1 MKKKW
6 PFILALTVFIVFSSY
21 LLYFFDKIYPG
32 IYIANVYVGGLT
44 QEKALVKLKQSISF
58 PTESFLQGPEKK
70 YKLDLK
76 SIDFTYNLEDSIQK
90 AFLVGRTGNYLYDAE
105 RIMPLLSKRS
115 NIGLSVN
122 LNEEKVKAY
131 FSLLASDIET
141 NPIYPTI
148 KIASGKISI
157 DKGKKG
163 EVIDY
168 AKTRAEMGSIL
179 ASLENKDA
187 KIYLKEI
194 NPTLSDQE
202 AATFQDTAQKLYE
215 KSLTLKLEEQRFII
229 KEGDLIR
236 LINFRGGFNEKEIAL
251 TINQITKG
259 VNRESQNPVFIFLP
273 AQAGSDGRVKEF
285 SPAKDSIEVK
295 NEELKEKIMESLK
308 SLSEDSQQDMAIEI
322 PVIKTSPKISTGE
335 VNNLGIKELIGKGTS
350 RFKGSIPSRIHN
362 ISLAASRMNGTLIE
376 PGQAFSFNDALG
388 DVSKFTGYKEAFIIK
403 DGKTV
408 LGDGGGV
415 CQVSTTLFRA
425 ALNAGLPITERR
437 AHAYRVSYYEQDSP
451 PGLDAT
457 VYSPTTDLKIKND
470 TQNYVL
476 IQAKADTK
484 NLTLAFE
491 LYGTKDGRISNISK
505 SKITEVVAPPEDLY
519 QDDPTL
525 PIGTTKQ
532 IDFKAW
538 GAKVVF
544 NYSVEKEGKVI
555 YQKTFTSNYH
565 PWQAVFLRGIGPS
578 Q

>member
-1 MKKKW
+1 MKMKW
-6 PFILALTVFIVFSSY
+6 PFILAVTVFIVFSSY
-21 LLYFFDKIYPG
+21 LIYFLDKIYPG
-32 IYIANVYVGGLT
+32 VYIANVYVGSLT
-44 QEKALVKLKQSISF
+44 QEKALLKLRQSISF
-58 PTESFLQGPEKK
+58 PNESFLQGPEKK

-76 SIDFTYNLEDSIQK
+76 SIDFTYDLEGSIEK
-90 AFLVGRTGNYLYDAE
+90 AFLIGRTGNYLYDGE
-105 RIMPLLSKRS
+105 KIMSLLSKRS
-115 NIGLSVN
+115 NTGLSIN
-122 LNEEKVKAY
+122 LNEEKVKKY

-141 NPIYPTI
+141 NPVYPTI
-148 KIASGKISI
+148 KIASGKVSI

-168 AKTRAEMGSIL
+168 DKTRAEMGSIL
-179 ASLENKDA
+179 ANRENKDA
-187 KIYLKEI
+187 QIYTKEI

-202 AATFQDTAQKLYE
+202 AAAFQDAAQKLFE
-215 KSLTLKLEEQRFII
+215 KSLTLKLEDQKFIM
-229 KEGDLIR
+229 KETDLIR
-236 LINFRGGFNEKEIAL
+236 LINFRGDFNEKEIAVI
-251 TINQITKG
+251 INQIARG
-259 VNRESQNPVFIFLP
+259 VNRESQNPVFIF
-273 AQAGSDGRVKEF
+273 SDGRVKEF
-285 SPAKDSIEVK
+285 SPAKDSVEVK
-295 NEELKEKIMESLK
+295 NGELKEKIVESLK
-308 SLSEDSQQDMAIEI
+308 TLAGDSEQDMTIEI

-362 ISLAASRMNGTLIE
+362 ISLAASRINGTLIE
-376 PGQAFSFNDALG
+376 PGQVFSFNDALG

-425 ALNAGLPITERR
+425 ALNAGLGITERR
-437 AHAYRVSYYEQDSP
+437 AHSYRVSYYEQDSP

-484 NLTLAFE
+484 NLTLSFE
-491 LYGTKDGRISNISK
+491 LYGTKDGRTSTISK
-505 SKITEVVAPPEDLY
+505 SKVTEAASPPDDLY

-525 PIGTTKQ
+525 PTGTTKQ

-555 YQKTFTSNYH
+555 YQKTFTSNYR
-565 PWQAVFLRGIGPS
+565 PWQAVFLKGTAPT

>member
-1 MKKKW
+1 MENMKKKW
-6 PFILALTVFIVFSSY
+6 PFILALSVFIVFSAY
-21 LLYFFDKIYPG
+21 LIYFFDKIYPG
-32 IYIANVYVGGLT
+32 IYIVDVNVGGLT
-44 QEKALVKLKQSISF
+44 QEKALLALRQSISF

-76 SIDFTYNLEDSIQK
+76 SLDLSYNLEDSIQA
-90 AFLVGRTGNYLYDAE
+90 AFAIGRTGNYLYDLE
-105 RIMPLLSKRS
+105 RIMPLLSKRL

-141 NPIYPTI
+141 NPVYPAI
-148 KIASGKISI
+148 KIASGKVSI

-168 AKTRAEMGSIL
+168 DKTRAEMGSIL
-179 ASLENKDA
+179 ANLENKDV
-187 KIYLKEI
+187 KIYLKQI

-202 AATFQDTAQKLYE
+202 AVTFQDTAQKLYE
-215 KSLTLKLEEQRFII
+215 KSLTLKLDEQKFVI
-229 KEGDLIR
+229 KESDLIR
-236 LINFRGGFNEKEIAL
+236 LINFRGDFNEKEIAI
-251 TINQITKG
+251 TINQITTG
-259 VNRESQNPVFIFLP
+259 VNRESQNPVFIF
-273 AQAGSDGRVKEF
+273 ADGRVKEF
-285 SPAKDSIEVK
+285 SPAKDSVEVK
-295 NEELKEKIMESLK
+295 DEELKEKLIESLK
-308 SLSEDSQQDMAIEI
+308 TLARGGEQDMAIEI

-362 ISLAASRMNGTLIE
+362 ISLAASRINGSLIE
-376 PGQAFSFNDALG
+376 PGQTFSFNDALG

-425 ALNAGLPITERR
+425 ALNAGLGITERR

-470 TQNYVL
+470 TQNSVL

-484 NLTLAFE
+484 NLTLSFE
-491 LYGTKDGRISNISK
+491 LYGTKDGRTSNISK
-505 SKITEVVAPPEDLY
+505 SKVTEVASPPDDLY

-525 PIGTTKQ
+525 PIGTIKQ

-538 GAKVVF
+538 GAKVIF
-544 NYSVEKEGKVI
+544 NYVVEKDGKAI

-565 PWQAVFLRGIGPS
+565 PWQAVFLRGTAPT